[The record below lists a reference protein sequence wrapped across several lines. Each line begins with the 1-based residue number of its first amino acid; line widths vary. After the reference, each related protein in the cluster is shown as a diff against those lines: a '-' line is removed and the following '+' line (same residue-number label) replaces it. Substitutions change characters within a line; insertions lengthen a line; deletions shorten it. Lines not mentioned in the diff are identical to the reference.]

1 LKAANIGVAMGKRE
15 LKLQRSRR
23 SYFNWWWLIK
33 MIIAVAAGR
42 RIYSNLKSNTLY
54 RFHSYSHHISRVAT
68 LIFRLDL
75 PDIFTHPFF
84 FRVGY
89 GTYVFDCLWKWTAE
103 KNSMQNHQDQ

>member
-1 LKAANIGVAMGKRE
+1 
-15 LKLQRSRR
+15 
-23 SYFNWWWLIK
+23 

-54 RFHSYSHHISRVAT
+54 RFHSFPSHHISRVAT

-75 PDIFTHPFF
+75 PDIFTPVHVIF

-89 GTYVFDCLWKWTAE
+89 GTYVFDCL
-103 KNSMQNHQDQ
+103 